1 MSDSSDRA
9 AAQWFGADG
18 RIVPAEVSF
27 GPDGE
32 VRAKNAEDESRA
44 VPISV
49 VSVSPRMANIPRRIE
64 FPDGIALSVDDNDF
78 VDSALRRARRMR
90 GARMLH
96 IFESRPAWAAVF
108 LAIALLV
115 GWAGVAHGIPL
126 IGKVIAENISPESL
140 RDLSDQARRAMTA
153 RDILAE
159 SELAEDDRARA
170 ERLFVNLASRFARDG
185 VDYRLRFYKMEF
197 GGREIPNAFALPD
210 GTVIL
215 TDRLAALADDDELTA
230 VFAHEIAHAQK
241 RHGAR
246 MLAQTAGAA
255 GLGALI
261 FGDVTGALGAAL
273 VSAEYSRAFERE
285 ADCFAYRALSQV
297 GVDWRHLG
305 GALRKM
311 ERDSASPPIVAR
323 EAEAAGE
330 GESAEEK
337 LLKADAAMKTALE
350 GLVNFLSTHP
360 PTEARANPQ
369 EHCK

>member
-18 RIVPAEVSF
+18 RIVSAEVSF

-44 VPISV
+44 VPISA

-126 IGKVIAENISPESL
+126 IGKVIAENISPATL
-140 RDLSDQARRAMTA
+140 RDLSDEARRAMTA

-159 SELAEDDRARA
+159 SELTEDGRARA
-170 ERLFVNLASRFARDG
+170 EKLFYNLASRFAQDG

-197 GGREIPNAFALPD
+197 EGREIPNAFALPD

-215 TDRLAALADDDELTA
+215 TDRLAALAEDDELTA

-285 ADCFAYRALSQV
+285 ADCFAYRALSQA

-311 ERDSASPPIVAR
+311 ERDAASPPIVAR

-360 PTEARANPQ
+360 PTEARANPRG
-369 EHCK
+369 HCK